1 MFISSNLQFLVNKPV
16 HTRFLQHHG
25 VFHHCFLAVLQ
36 TGRAIKFAVDHVF
49 SSSERSRQVK
59 NRIAVV
65 VTDGKSQDD
74 VVNVTLRKRLT
85 PPTIP

>member
-1 MFISSNLQFLVNKPV
+1 MF
-16 HTRFLQHHG
+16 
-25 VFHHCFLAVLQ
+25 LQ

-49 SSSERSRQVK
+49 SMSQRASQVK

-74 VVNVTLRKRLT
+74 VVSLTLLCLM
-85 PPTIP
+85 PWD